1 MKDATPSEVA
11 RDLVGAVGEFADG
24 LTVRLDDLD
33 LPVVLTADSAALRY
47 SPREYLDTFSIPG

>member
-1 MKDATPSEVA
+1 MPGECAL
-11 RDLVGAVGEFADG
+11 DLAGAVGEFADG

-33 LPVVLTADSAALRY
+33 LPVVLTADSAELRY